1 MDMKVS
7 RMVTV
12 IVTILRSRS
21 ALGVGC
27 PLGEGVGNL
36 PMVIVFVV
44 GCGFEP
50 ARVQR
55 NAFVVVLI
63 VVTLIDIIQLMFIG
77 KTDAYIPV
85 RENQQGIKRYT
96 NVQKWYTILNITYD
110 YDWDG
115 VRFVE

>member
-27 PLGEGVGNL
+27 PLGKGVGNL

-44 GCGFEP
+44 SCGFES
-50 ARVQR
+50 ARVQS

-63 VVTLIDIIQLMFIG
+63 TVIVVTTVIDIVQLVLIG
-77 KTDAYIPV
+77 KTDTNIPIK
-85 RENQQGIKRYT
+85 EN
-96 NVQKWYTILNITYD
+96 
-110 YDWDG
+110 
-115 VRFVE
+115 

>member
-27 PLGEGVGNL
+27 PLGKGVGNL

-44 GCGFEP
+44 GCGFES
-50 ARVQR
+50 AWIQS
-55 NAFVVVLI
+55 NAFVVVVI
-63 VVTLIDIIQLMFIG
+63 VVTLIDIIQLMLVS
-77 KTDAYIPV
+77 KTDSYIPV
-85 RENQQGIKRYT
+85 RKNQQVIKRYIKVHLGTQRYT
-96 NVQKWYTILNITYD
+96 NVKRYTKHYL
-110 YDWDG
+110 
-115 VRFVE
+115 

>member
-27 PLGEGVGNL
+27 PLGKGVGNL

-85 RENQQGIKRYT
+85 RENQQGIKRCIIVHIGT
-96 NVQKWYTILNITYD
+96 HNTDQMCKKVHKST
-110 YDWDG
+110 
-115 VRFVE
+115 

>member
-27 PLGEGVGNL
+27 PLGKGVGNL

-55 NAFVVVLI
+55 NAFVVVVI
-63 VVTLIDIIQLMFIG
+63 VVTLIDIIQLMFVG
-77 KTDAYIPV
+77 KTDSYIPV
-85 RENQQGIKRYT
+85 RENQQVT
-96 NVQKWYTILNITYD
+96 QKVHKCKKGTQYLILPMIMTGMVSD
-110 YDWDG
+110 L
-115 VRFVE
+115 